1 MSILVIDDYAN
12 SRLTLTAH
20 LRAAGYAD
28 ILTAE
33 SASKA
38 YELLGIE
45 DPSVQ
50 AVAIDLI
57 LMDIEMPEIDGI
69 EACEKIKQCKRLQD
83 IPIIMITSFE
93 EVKYLEAALNAGA
106 MDFMRKPVDH
116 IELLARV
123 RSALALKSE
132 IDRRNEAF
140 SALETQLLH
149 SQRLEGFGRVAGG
162 LAHDIR
168 NVLTPVICYSQ
179 LGMSALSPDDPAHS
193 KFQEIL
199 KAADHAADLTN
210 RMLISISSRAGQ
222 AQATN
227 LNGLIEE
234 TRNLLRSLIKESIDL
249 TTSLDPQLGLV
260 NVDPIIIQQLL
271 MNLATN
277 ASDAMPN
284 GGNLT
289 IETTNV
295 KIEEGYT
302 YGETAV
308 LPWDYVVVS
317 VKDTGTGVPAEIRTR
332 IFEPLFTTKEA
343 GKGTGLGLANCVTI
357 ARECGGHI
365 ELFSEPGDGSTFRV
379 FLPRFSGPPDRLP
392 ESEEPISLPRGTET
406 ILVAEDEPLVR
417 VLITTI
423 LEDQG
428 YTVLSATNGSEA
440 LRISEKQASNPI
452 DLLLCDVVMPQMSGE
467 ELANQL
473 MVSRPNIKVL
483 LTSGYV
489 ENIESVPKTLG
500 KGAAFMEKPFRPAT
514 LAGKIRDLLDP

>member
-1 MSILVIDDYAN
+1 
-12 SRLTLTAH
+12 
-20 LRAAGYAD
+20 
-28 ILTAE
+28 
-33 SASKA
+33 
-38 YELLGIE
+38 
-45 DPSVQ
+45 
-50 AVAIDLI
+50 
-57 LMDIEMPEIDGI
+57 
-69 EACEKIKQCKRLQD
+69 
-83 IPIIMITSFE
+83 MITSFE
-93 EVKYLEAALNAGA
+93 DVKYLESGLNAGA
-106 MDFMRKPVDH
+106 MDFMRKPVDQ

-140 SALETQLLH
+140 SALESQLLH

-179 LGMSALSPDDPAHS
+179 LGMSALTPDDQAYS

-210 RMLISISSRAGQ
+210 RMLVSIGSRAGQ
-222 AQATN
+222 SQVTN

-234 TRNLLRSLIKESIDL
+234 TRNLLRSLIKENIELS
-249 TTSLDPQLGLV
+249 TSLDSKLELV
-260 NVDPIIIQQLL
+260 NVDRIIIEQLL

-277 ASDAMPN
+277 ASDAMPD
-284 GGNLT
+284 GGKIT
-289 IETTNV
+289 IETSNV
-295 KIEEGYT
+295 RIEDGYVYAGT
-302 YGETAV
+302 EV

-317 VKDTGTGVPAEIRTR
+317 VRDTGTGVPPEIRTR

-365 ELFSEPGDGSTFRV
+365 ELFSEQGIGSNFKV
-379 FLPRFSGPPDRLP
+379 FLPRYSGPPDTLT
-392 ESEEPISLPRGTET
+392 ESEEPISLPGGTET
-406 ILVAEDEPLVR
+406 ILVAEDEPQVR

-423 LEDQG
+423 LEDHG
-428 YTVLSATNGSEA
+428 YTVLAATNGNEA
-440 LRISEKQASNPI
+440 LHISEKHATERI

-473 MVSRPNIKVL
+473 MVRRPDIKVL
-483 LTSGYV
+483 LTSGYA
-489 ENIESVPKTLG
+489 ESIESLPRSLG
-500 KGAAFMEKPFRPAT
+500 QGAGFIEKPFRPAT
-514 LAGKIRDLLDP
+514 LACKIRELLDS

>member
-1 MSILVIDDYAN
+1 
-12 SRLTLTAH
+12 
-20 LRAAGYAD
+20 
-28 ILTAE
+28 
-33 SASKA
+33 
-38 YELLGIE
+38 
-45 DPSVQ
+45 
-50 AVAIDLI
+50 
-57 LMDIEMPEIDGI
+57 
-69 EACEKIKQCKRLQD
+69 
-83 IPIIMITSFE
+83 
-93 EVKYLEAALNAGA
+93 
-106 MDFMRKPVDH
+106 
-116 IELLARV
+116 
-123 RSALALKSE
+123 
-132 IDRRNEAF
+132 
-140 SALETQLLH
+140 
-149 SQRLEGFGRVAGG
+149 
-162 LAHDIR
+162 
-168 NVLTPVICYSQ
+168 
-179 LGMSALSPDDPAHS
+179 
-193 KFQEIL
+193 
-199 KAADHAADLTN
+199 
-210 RMLISISSRAGQ
+210 
-222 AQATN
+222 
-227 LNGLIEE
+227 
-234 TRNLLRSLIKESIDL
+234 
-249 TTSLDPQLGLV
+249 LGLV

>member
-20 LRAAGYAD
+20 LRAAGHTD
-28 ILTAE
+28 LLTAE
-33 SASKA
+33 SAIKA
-38 YELLGIE
+38 YELLEIE

-50 AVAIDLI
+50 GIAIDLI
-57 LMDIEMPEIDGI
+57 LMDIGMPEIDGI
-69 EACEKIKQCKRLQD
+69 EACARIKQCKRLQD
-83 IPIIMITSFE
+83 IPIIMITGFE

-106 MDFMRKPVDH
+106 MDFMRKPVDQ

-140 SALETQLLH
+140 GALETQLLH

-179 LGMSALSPDDPAHS
+179 LGMSALSPDDPAYS
-193 KFQEIL
+193 KFHEIL

-210 RMLISISSRAGQ
+210 RMLVSISSRTGQ
-222 AQATN
+222 AQVTN
-227 LNGLIEE
+227 LNGLIGE
-234 TRNLLRSLIKESIDL
+234 TRNLLRSLIKENIEL
-249 TTSLDPQLGLV
+249 TTSLDPQLDPV
-260 NVDPIIIQQLL
+260 NVDPIIIQQML

-284 GGNLT
+284 GGNLS

-295 KIEEGYT
+295 KIEDGYIYEG
-302 YGETAV
+302 TAV
-308 LPWDYVVVS
+308 LPWDYVMIS
-317 VKDTGTGVPAEIRTR
+317 VRDTGTGVPAEIRTR

-357 ARECGGHI
+357 ASECGGHI
-365 ELFSEPGDGSTFRV
+365 ELFSEQGQGSTFKV
-379 FLPRFSGPPDRLP
+379 YLPRFSGPPDSLP
-392 ESEEPISLPRGTET
+392 ESEEPISLPGGTET

-423 LEDQG
+423 LEDNG
-428 YTVLSATNGSEA
+428 YTVLSATNGNEA
-440 LRISEKQASNPI
+440 LRMSEKHAGDPI
-452 DLLLCDVVMPQMSGE
+452 DLLLCDMVMPQMSGE
-467 ELANQL
+467 ELANKL
-473 MVSRPNIKVL
+473 MVRRPNIKVL

-489 ENIESVPKTLG
+489 ENIETLPRTLG
-500 KGAAFMEKPFRPAT
+500 QGAAFMEKPFRPAT
-514 LAGKIRDLLDP
+514 LACKIRELLDP